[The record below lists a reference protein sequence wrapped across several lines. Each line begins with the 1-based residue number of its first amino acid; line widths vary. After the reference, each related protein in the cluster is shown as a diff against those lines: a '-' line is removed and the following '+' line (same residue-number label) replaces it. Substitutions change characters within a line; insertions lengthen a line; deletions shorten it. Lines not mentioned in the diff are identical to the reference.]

1 MKPAIL
7 TRLREGPAYSEALYP
22 IGDRKAVNLALAQL
36 QAEGKIELTRSGY
49 EITEAGRASVE
60 AVAT

>member
-1 MKPAIL
+1 VKAQP
-7 TRLREGPAYSEALYP
+7 TQALYP
-22 IGDRKAVNLALAQL
+22 LGDRKAVNLALAQL

-49 EITEAGRASVE
+49 EITEAGRASVLE